1 VPKVVD
7 HEERRRELAEAVWR
21 VIRRDGV
28 DGASVRTVAREAGWS
43 SGALRHY
50 FDTQSALLTFAI
62 GLVVD
67 RIEAR
72 IAALELPADP
82 RAAVERLLLELL
94 PLDEE
99 RRAENE
105 VWLAFTGRALVD
117 LDLRARHAE
126 LHDAQRSA
134 CLRAAVALGAHE
146 PELEAERLHA
156 LVDGLAV
163 QAALRPE
170 RLEPDRIV
178 ALLRRQLASLA
189 G

>member
-1 VPKVVD
+1 MPKVVD
-7 HEERRRELAEAVWR
+7 HEERRRELAQAVWR
-21 VIRRDGV
+21 VIRRDGI
-28 DGASVRTVAREAGWS
+28 DGASVRTIAREAGWS

-50 FDTQSALLTFAI
+50 FETQSALLTFAI

-99 RRAENE
+99 R
-105 VWLAFTGRALVD
+105 
-117 LDLRARHAE
+117 HAE
-126 LHDAQRSA
+126 LHDAQRGA
-134 CLRAAVALGAHE
+134 CLRAASVLGARD

-163 QAALRPE
+163 HAALQPE

-178 ALLRRQLASLA
+178 ALLRRQLASV
-189 G
+189 GE